1 MGQASAS
8 SASTAAIN
16 SSGGNL
22 SVNQPNVFMW
32 VIVGVAIVA
41 FVIWRKK

>member
-8 SASTAAIN
+8 SAATAAVN
-16 SSGGNL
+16 SSGNL
-22 SVNQPNVFMW
+22 TVNQPNVFMW
-32 VIVGVAIVA
+32 VIIGVAIVA

>member
-1 MGQASAS
+1 MGQASSS

-16 SSGGNL
+16 SNGSL
-22 SVNQPNVFMW
+22 TVNGSNPILW
-32 VIVGVAIVA
+32 IVIAVAIVA